1 MRRIVSLLVFVLVAP
16 SPSWAAN
23 KIQQVTVAQLSQWLT
38 GAHRLSDGKMAKKLE
53 AMVLTERVS
62 ATQLAQWQS
71 TLPGRHSRDALTALA
86 DNSILLLPP
95 PAEMLTDPPP
105 DFKNQG
111 AILSHAID
119 YVVQTVTKLPDFYAT
134 RTTQHFQ
141 DAPVRVGA
149 EHIMVTPEAASQ
161 TGLLGNTALK
171 NIGGVSQQIIA
182 AQPLHYTGQ
191 TTVQVSYRD
200 GVEMRGAE
208 KMDRASIN
216 RPDTGLTT
224 AGEFGPILSVVLDDA
239 VHGSVEWGY
248 WQQSHHGNLAVL
260 RYTVAEGHSSY
271 LLALKHGMREEKLF
285 PAYHGEIAID
295 PATGA
300 ILRISIAANSLRS
313 QNVMESAIV
322 VEYGSVALGGK
333 DYICPIRGVAVLR
346 TVLDSGS
353 LQTQINDTTFTGYH
367 LMRGDVR
374 ILPDRQ

>member
-1 MRRIVSLLVFVLVAP
+1 MRPIVSLLVFVLAAA

-23 KIQQVTVAQLSQWLT
+23 KIQLVTVAQLGQWLA
-38 GAHRLSDGKMAKKLE
+38 GAHGQSDGKMAKELE
-53 AMVLTERVS
+53 TMVPTERVS
-62 ATQLAQWQS
+62 AARLAQWQS
-71 TLPGRHSRDALTALA
+71 ALPGRHSRDALTALA
-86 DNSILLLPP
+86 DKSILLLPP
-95 PAEMLTDPPP
+95 PAEMLPDPPP
-105 DFKNQG
+105 DPKAQG

-119 YVVQTVTKLPDFYAT
+119 YVAQTLIKLPDFSAT

-141 DAPVRVGA
+141 DDPVRVGD
-149 EHIMVTPEAASQ
+149 EHIMVVPEAASR
-161 TGLLGNTALK
+161 TGFLGTTALK

-182 AQPLHYTGQ
+182 AQPLHYTMR

-200 GVEMRGAE
+200 GVEMCGDE

-248 WQQSHHGNLAVL
+248 WQQSPLGNLAVF
-260 RYTVAEGHSSY
+260 RYRVAEGHSSY

-300 ILRISIAANSLRS
+300 ILRICIVANSLRS
-313 QNVMESAIV
+313 QEVMESAIV
-322 VEYGSVALGGK
+322 VDYGSVALGGK
-333 DYICPIRGVAVLR
+333 DYICPLRGVALLR

-374 ILPDRQ
+374 ILPAQR